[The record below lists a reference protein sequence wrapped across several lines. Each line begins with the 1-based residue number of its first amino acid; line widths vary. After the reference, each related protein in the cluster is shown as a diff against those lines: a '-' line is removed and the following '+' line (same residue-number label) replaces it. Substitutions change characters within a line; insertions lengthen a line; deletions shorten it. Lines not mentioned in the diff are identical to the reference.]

1 MHGTHSRLDLNLL
14 VSLDVLLEEKS
25 VGAAAARLHLS
36 EPAMSRTLARI
47 RKALGDPVLVRS
59 GRAMVPTPRALAVHA
74 EVHELVER
82 ATMVFTERNLDLAAL
97 DRTFTFRAD
106 DSIIAVAAAA
116 LLGRMRGEAP
126 GVVIRSLPEGA
137 ADSGA
142 LREGRIDLEIGV
154 IEGRPPDI
162 AVEPLLED
170 PGVGVVRAGHPLLGG
185 TMTPKRFAAAEHLTT
200 SRRGRFEG
208 PIDAALAE
216 RGLRRRVVASAP
228 SFSSALL
235 ILLTTDLVGRAG
247 RSLHAPLIERLG
259 LVAFDFPVRVP
270 PVSLAMAWHR
280 RYDTDAAH
288 VWLRGCVRDVFA
300 DIAATAKAAG

>member
-1 MHGTHSRLDLNLL
+1 MHGTHSKLDLNLL
-14 VSLDVLLEEKS
+14 VSLDVLLQEQS

-59 GRAMVPTPRALAVHA
+59 GRAMVPTPRALAIHA

-82 ATMVFTERNLDLAAL
+82 ASTVFTERALDLATL
-97 DRTFTFRAD
+97 DRTFTFQAD
-106 DSIIAVAAAA
+106 DSVTAVAAAA
-116 LLGRMRGEAP
+116 LLARMRGEAP
-126 GVVIRSLPEGA
+126 GVSIRSLPEGA

-154 IEGRPPDI
+154 IADRSPDVV
-162 AVEPLLED
+162 VEPLLHD
-170 PGVGVVRAGHPLLGG
+170 PGVGVVRAGHPLLTGEI
-185 TMTPKRFAAAEHLTT
+185 TLARFAAAEHLTT
-200 SRRGRFEG
+200 SRRGRLEG
-208 PIDAALAE
+208 PIDAALAAH
-216 RGLRRRVVASAP
+216 GLRRRVVASAP

-247 RSLHAPLIERLG
+247 RRLHAPLIDRLG
-259 LVAFDFPVRVP
+259 LVAFDFPIDVP
-270 PVSLAMAWHR
+270 SVPLAMAWHR

-288 VWLRGCVRDVFA
+288 VWLRRCVRDVFA
-300 DIAATAKAAG
+300 GL